1 MKRRDFIKNVPLAMV
16 PLFSNK
22 LFAAPMSLSIED
34 AAFFNAVTGED
45 RVLVIVQLDG
55 GNDGLNTVL
64 PLDQYTNLAAARSN
78 ILIPDTSVLQL
89 GSFQTGLH
97 PAMNGLKT
105 LYTEN
110 MLCVVQGVSYA
121 SPNFSHFRSGD
132 IFTSGS
138 DSNQVIESGWLGR
151 YLEYVY
157 PNYPVGYPNATMPDP
172 LAVQIGSSLTRGLMG
187 YEVSTAQLVPSSY
200 TGSLSQLLSYQN
212 STTPS
217 TNAGNEVAFL
227 RDQQLYADQYALR
240 INNAWAL
247 GSNSQTYSSASISQ
261 QLKVVAR
268 LIKGGIKSKVFWV
281 RQGGYDTHSNQTD
294 STTTTIGTHATLLG
308 DLSAAIH
315 TFMNDV
321 VALGLEDRVMGMT
334 FSEFGRRVKSNASV
348 GTDHGSAGPMFIFGK
363 HVNPTVVG
371 VNAVIPST
379 ATSSTNVPTQYDYRQ
394 VYHSILQGWF
404 CLSAS
409 EAGGIVAA
417 QAPIQGTDTS
427 CNLVLPI
434 ELLKFSVDKA
444 NKQDAHIEWVT
455 ATEQN
460 VSAFDIERSYD
471 GLKFEKIATLPARG
485 HSHEAV
491 RYEYLD
497 KNLAINRYDIFY
509 YRLKIKEEDG
519 FISFSELRTV
529 KFEQN
534 ENFSADIY
542 PNPSYDRIL
551 HIKLNGNLK
560 LDYNIDVT
568 LADSF
573 GRRVIQYSQSS
584 FLIQNNQIDLNLDSI
599 SEDGIYFISIKYGD
613 YYIGQKVV
621 LTR

>member
-1 MKRRDFIKNVPLAMV
+1 MKRRDFIKNVPLAVV

-22 LFAAPMSLSIED
+22 LFAAPMSVSLEE
-34 AAFFNAVTGED
+34 AALFNAVTGED

-78 ILIPDTSVLQL
+78 ILIPDTAALQL

-97 PAMNGLKT
+97 PAMTGMRT
-105 LYTEN
+105 LYNDN

-121 SPNFSHFRSGD
+121 NPNLSHFRSGD

-151 YLEYVY
+151 YLEYVF
-157 PNYPVGYPNATMPDP
+157 PNYPSAYPNANMPDP
-172 LAVQIGSSLTRGLMG
+172 LAVQIGSSITRGLMG
-187 YEVSTAQLVPSSY
+187 NDVSTAQLVPSNY
-200 TGSLSQLLSYQN
+200 NGSLSQLLSYQN
-212 STTPS
+212 SNTPN
-217 TNAGNEVAFL
+217 TNAGYEAAFL
-227 RDQQLYADQYALR
+227 RNQQLYADQYAVR
-240 INNAWAL
+240 INNAWTA
-247 GSNSQTYSSASISQ
+247 GSNSQTYSTASISQ

-268 LIKGGIKSKVFWV
+268 LIKGGLKSKVFWV
-281 RQGGYDTHSNQTD
+281 RQGNYDTHSNQTD
-294 STTTTIGTHATLLG
+294 SSNTTIGTHANLLG

-315 TFMNDV
+315 TFMNDI

-334 FSEFGRRVKSNASV
+334 FSEFGRRVKSNASA
-348 GTDHGSAGPMFIFGK
+348 GTDHGSAAPMFIFGK

-371 VNAVIPST
+371 VNAVIPSVT
-379 ATSSTNVPTQYDYRQ
+379 NSGTNVPTQFDYRQ

-444 NKQDAHIEWVT
+444 NKQDAHIEWIT

-460 VSAFDIERSYD
+460 VTAFDIERSYD
-471 GLKFEKIATLPARG
+471 GVSFEKIATLPAKG
-485 HSHEAV
+485 HSHEPI
-491 RYEYLD
+491 RYEHLD
-497 KNLAINRYDIFY
+497 KNLAINRYEIFY
-509 YRLKIKEEDG
+509 YRLRIKEADG
-519 FISFSELRTV
+519 TVSYSELRTV

-534 ENFSADIY
+534 DKFSAEIY
-542 PNPSYDRIL
+542 PNPNYDGLL

-560 LDYNIDVT
+560 LDNNVDVT
-568 LADSF
+568 LTDSY
-573 GRRVIQYSQSS
+573 GRRIIQYSQSA
-584 FLIQNNQIDLNLDSI
+584 FLIQNNQIDLNLDSV

-613 YYIGQKVV
+613 YYTGQKVV
-621 LTR
+621 LSR